1 MRVILKCLDSFNCPC
16 TIRPQ
21 YFIETL
27 FMLKKLFNSTLI
39 VLFFTTSFM
48 TSFIANASE
57 EVNVYSYRQP
67 FLVEPLF
74 NKFTEQTGIKVN
86 VVFAKKGMAE
96 RLAREGKYSPA
107 DILLTTDISRLVE
120 LREKGL
126 VQAVNS
132 AILSS
137 AIPKQYQAEDNTW
150 FALTT
155 RVRNIYSAKRLGKLD
170 LNYEDL
176 ADEKY
181 KGRICTR
188 SGKHPYTVALVASM
202 ISEHGE
208 AYTLDWLKKFKNNLA
223 RKPQGSDR
231 GQVQAI
237 HQKLC
242 DISLGNSYYFGKM
255 LKNDEQKVWAEEVY
269 INFPNQNNRGAH
281 INISGVA
288 MAKYAPNAKN
298 AQALMEFLVSKP
310 AQQLYAETNMEYP
323 VRAGVEVSKLV
334 ASWGTYKAD
343 TLPLEDIAKNRKV
356 ALKLLDQ
363 AQFDL

>member
-1 MRVILKCLDSFNCPC
+1 MFKRLL
-16 TIRPQ
+16 
-21 YFIETL
+21 TL
-27 FMLKKLFNSTLI
+27 SLTNLLLI
-39 VLFFTTSFM
+39 TSYNVC
-48 TSFIANASE
+48 AVQ

-74 NKFTEQTGIKVN
+74 NKFTALTNIKVN

-120 LREKGL
+120 LRDKNL

-132 AILSS
+132 TILDD
-137 AIPKQYQAEDNTW
+137 AIPKQYHAQDNTW

-155 RVRNIYSAKRLGKLD
+155 RVRNIYSAKRLGKIN

-176 ADEKY
+176 AKDKY
-181 KGRICTR
+181 KGRICSR
-188 SGKHPYTVALVASM
+188 SGKHPYNVALVASM

-208 AYTLDWLKKFKNNLA
+208 AYTLDWLRKVKANLA

-242 DISLGNSYYFGKM
+242 DVSLGNSYYFGKM
-255 LKNDEQKVWAEEVY
+255 LKDDKQKVWADEVY
-269 INFPNQNNRGAH
+269 INFPNQDNRGAH

-288 MAKYAPNAKN
+288 MAKYAPNPKN
-298 AQALMEFLVSKP
+298 AQALMEFLVSEP
-310 AQQLYAETNMEYP
+310 AQLLYAETNMEYP
-323 VRAGVEVSKLV
+323 VVKGVPVSTMV
-334 ASWGTYKAD
+334 ASWGDFKAD
-343 TLPLEDIAKNRKV
+343 TVSLEKIANNRKA
-356 ALKLLDQ
+356 ALTLLDK

>member
-1 MRVILKCLDSFNCPC
+1 MFKRLL
-16 TIRPQ
+16 
-21 YFIETL
+21 TL
-27 FMLKKLFNSTLI
+27 SLTSLLLI
-39 VLFFTTSFM
+39 TSYNV
-48 TSFIANASE
+48 SSAE

-74 NKFTEQTGIKVN
+74 NKFTELTNIKVN

-120 LREKGL
+120 LRDKGL

-132 AILSS
+132 TILDD
-137 AIPKQYQAEDNTW
+137 AIPKQYHAQDNTW

-155 RVRNIYSAKRLGKLD
+155 RVRNIYSAKRLGKIN

-176 ADEKY
+176 AEEKY
-181 KGRICTR
+181 KGRICSR
-188 SGKHPYTVALVASM
+188 SGKHPYNVALVASM

-208 AYTLDWLKKFKNNLA
+208 AYTLDWLEKVKANLA

-255 LKNDEQKVWAEEVY
+255 LKDDKQKVWADEVY
-269 INFPNQNNRGAH
+269 INFPNQDNRGAH

-288 MAKYAPNAKN
+288 MAKYAPNTKN
-298 AQALMEFLVSKP
+298 AQALMEFLVSEP
-310 AQQLYAETNMEYP
+310 AQLLYAETNMEYP
-323 VRAGVEVSKLV
+323 VVKGVPVSTMV
-334 ASWGTYKAD
+334 ASWGDFKAD
-343 TLPLEDIAKNRKV
+343 GLSLEKIAKNRKA
-356 ALKLLDQ
+356 ALTLLDK